1 MMKKVGLVQPNY
13 RAGPAHLNA
22 YYLPYSVGILWSY
35 ALTIPDIKQN
45 FTDHVWI
52 FRRDPVDEV
61 VSRLTECD
69 IVFFSTYVWNKNYCY
84 NIAKKLKSINPNV
97 VCIFGGP
104 EVPHS
109 KSNLFIKYPFIDAMV
124 VGEGEQV
131 VADILLKFLHN
142 EPIEK
147 LIRSTRIKD
156 LDIPSPYLEGIFD
169 KLMDQHTDI
178 EWMPTLET
186 DRGCPYQC
194 TFCDWG
200 SLTASK
206 MIKFGL
212 DRIFAELEW
221 VGEKKLPFLTLTNSN
236 FGIFKERDNL
246 IADKIVQLK
255 LEHNVPTG
263 ISVSYAKNSN
273 ADVFNIVKKF
283 QNVGIQS
290 GMTLSLQSTTP
301 EVLDII
307 KRTNMNINNISEIT
321 SYGLKLQI
329 PISTELIMCLPKET
343 KETFKK
349 SIVDTLDFNIHSSDI
364 FLLNMIENA
373 PIQKDVEEYQL
384 KTFTAY
390 DMFYETSE
398 DFSKD
403 KESAEGIEIV
413 KSTSTMS
420 EQDVV
425 DVYLF
430 AWFITGMH
438 NCGITDIIA
447 SYLNKEHN
455 VSFLEFYDALYDYL
469 HENTKIGQW
478 SEKISIAFDLWKQT
492 GFFTVDLEGYDKFF
506 QSWQIIHTLMVFA
519 QITNELDNIFE
530 KIKNFTIENY
540 NIDTTIITD
549 YMNISKNR
557 IKTWGKY
564 HITPTEIATYT
575 NIWDYVVG
583 NEDKLEYK
591 KQKLLIKDRYNQFPD
606 VIAQHVDNMIF
617 GRRRSWVLNVVD
629 KA

>member
-1 MMKKVGLVQPNY
+1 MKKVGLVQPNY

-35 ALTIPDIKQN
+35 ALTIPEIKQS

-52 FRRDPVDEV
+52 FRRDPADEV
-61 VSRLTECD
+61 VSQLTECD
-69 IVFFSTYVWNKNYCY
+69 IVFFSIYVWNKNYCY
-84 NIAKKLKSINPNV
+84 NIAKKLKSINPDV
-97 VCIFGGP
+97 VCVFGGP

-109 KSNLFIKYPFIDAMV
+109 KSDLFIKYPFIDAMV

-142 EPIEK
+142 EPIDK
-147 LIRSTRIKD
+147 LLRSARIKD

-169 KLMDQHTDI
+169 KLIAQHTDI

-206 MIKFGL
+206 MIKF
-212 DRIFAELEW
+212 DTSRIFAELDW

-236 FGIFKERDNL
+236 FGVFKERDNL

-255 LEHNVPTG
+255 LAHNVPTG

-283 QNVGIQS
+283 QDVGIQS
-290 GMTLSLQSTTP
+290 GMSLSLQSTTP
-301 EVLDII
+301 EVLTAI

-321 SYGLKLQI
+321 NYGVKLQI
-329 PISTELIMCLPKET
+329 PINTELIMCLPEET

-349 SIVDTLDFNIHSSDI
+349 TIIDTLDFNIHSSDI

-373 PIQKDVEEYQL
+373 PIQQDVEKYQL

-430 AWFITGMH
+430 GWFITGMH

-447 SYLNKEHN
+447 SYLNKEYS
-455 VSFLEFYDALYDYL
+455 VSYLEFYNALYDHL
-469 HENTKIGQW
+469 QKNTKIGSW
-478 SEKISIAFDLWKQT
+478 SENISDAFDSWKQS
-492 GFFTVDLEGYDKFF
+492 GFFTVDLQGYSKVF
-506 QSWQIIHTLMVFA
+506 QSWQITHTLMVFA
-519 QITNELDNIFE
+519 QITNELDNIF
-530 KIKNFTIENY
+530 KYVHQFIIDNY
-540 NIDTTIITD
+540 DVSDVVIGD
-549 YMNISKNR
+549 YINISKNR

-564 HITPTEIATYT
+564 HNTPTEIVTQT
-575 NIWDYVVG
+575 NVWDYVVG
-583 NEDKLEYK
+583 NSDKLEFIPQSY
-591 KQKLLIKDRYNQFPD
+591 LIRDRYNQFPEQ
-606 VIAQHVDNMIF
+606 IEHHVDNMIY
-617 GRRRSWVLNVVD
+617 GRRRSWILNVVD
-629 KA
+629 KV